1 MENEE
6 KKQTYLQMIQEPIG
20 RMSTL
25 SSIFKGFDATTGA
38 AILALSKDD
47 LNVFTLIIGLVLV
60 ILFAIMD
67 IKYLILEKQF
77 RMLYKLVRLEKLPV
91 DYDIRPLSKED
102 YDRVCTDG
110 KYDGS
115 VWGCIKSFSIWLFYG
130 PIIGVYVFLIIYV
143 CNCKT

>member
-25 SSIFKGFDATTGA
+25 SSFFKGFDATTGA

-60 ILFAIMD
+60 IFFAIMD
-67 IKYLILEKQF
+67 ITYLRLEKQF
-77 RMLYKLVRLEKLPV
+77 RMLYKLVRLDILPV
-91 DYDIRPLSKED
+91 DYDVRPLSKED

-115 VWGCIKSFSIWLFYG
+115 VWACIKSFSIWLFYG
-130 PIIGVYVFLIIYV
+130 PIISVYVILIIYV
-143 CNCKT
+143 CNCKV

>member
-47 LNVFTLIIGLVLV
+47 LNVFTLIIGLSFAIEIGQRISGTGTMDFGD
-60 ILFAIMD
+60 ILFGLSGFLLMFAIFAIAREVALALWNILKD
-67 IKYLILEKQF
+67 IF
-77 RMLYKLVRLEKLPV
+77 GR
-91 DYDIRPLSKED
+91 
-102 YDRVCTDG
+102 G
-110 KYDGS
+110 
-115 VWGCIKSFSIWLFYG
+115 
-130 PIIGVYVFLIIYV
+130 
-143 CNCKT
+143 